1 MQLFK
6 FFKKKR
12 PTIII
17 DMLSLFRSLGI
28 KSSVSPRIQLQ
39 ILRRI
44 TKFSDRENIKV
55 IAILSGEP
63 LRKAPDK
70 KYFENILI
78 LYSVS
83 SSTHLT
89 KAIKVAKSKNG
100 VLVSDDQNIKAIN
113 PNITIM
119 RCRTFTRVFELNV
132 EARARDNNFK
142 SRINNNDNKIND
154 KLSYSKGNSQNDA
167 INELIDLVE

>member
-1 MQLFK
+1 MNLFK
-6 FFKKKR
+6 FFKKKK
-12 PTIII
+12 PILVI
-17 DMLSLFRSLGI
+17 DMLSLFRSLGEKGNI
-28 KSSVSPRIQLQ
+28 SPRIQLQ

-63 LRKAPDK
+63 LRKAPNK
-70 KYFENILI
+70 KYFDNELI
-78 LYSVS
+78 FYSS
-83 SSTHLT
+83 SFSTHLT

-100 VLVSDDQNIKAIN
+100 VLVSDDENIKAIN

-132 EARARDNNFK
+132 EARARNNNFK

-154 KLSYSKGNSQNDA
+154 ELSYSKGNSQNDA